1 LWAKIG
7 ALLNGHSTGSS
18 NRPPEEPPSEAQAS
32 PQRRFPSW
40 LRLYP
45 FEIAA
50 WLGLISGVSFLRLR
64 GLRIGWETFNYTVP
78 PLVPVLAKYFLIG
91 IALYLVYT
99 ALHRE
104 SPLGYLRQIATVR
117 WIVLSLRLWV
127 AIIIFN
133 YTYFWLKVCVPLV
146 NETLWDEAFSR
157 LDTRLHFGYS
167 PSIVLI
173 ESVRGTLLGW
183 IDRWYSLW
191 LPSVSLSIAFFCA
204 HPKALVRR
212 QFVLSC
218 VLIWILGAWIYVAL
232 PALGPVY
239 VFTEL
244 WRDILPEMPAS
255 ANAQQLLWENYQ
267 TIQRGIQDG
276 QLYRFNP
283 TRGIAAMPS
292 LHVGV
297 HWMLM
302 LWMHRYAR
310 PLFIPAAIATF
321 LTFLGSIITGWHY
334 AIDGYV
340 GIVLGQV
347 AFWAALGIE
356 RRWGGTTSPGS
367 QASPE
372 GTSGLLEEGES
383 PESNATGASH
393 L

>member
-1 LWAKIG
+1 M
-7 ALLNGHSTGSS
+7 SPRRT
-18 NRPPEEPPSEAQAS
+18 PEEPPDDAVAPS
-32 PQRRFPSW
+32 RHRFPSW

-50 WLGLISGVSFLRLR
+50 WLGLVSGVGFLRAR
-64 GLRIGWETFNYTVP
+64 GLRIGWETFDYTIP
-78 PLVPVLAKYFLIG
+78 PLLPVMARYFLIG
-91 IALYLVYT
+91 IALYLVYSI
-99 ALHRE
+99 LRRD
-104 SPLGYLRQIATVR
+104 SPVGYLRQIATVR

-127 AIIIFN
+127 AIMIFN
-133 YTYFWLKVCVPLV
+133 YTYFWLKVCVPIV
-146 NETLWDEAFSR
+146 NPTLWDETFSR
-157 LDTRLHFGYS
+157 LDTLLHFGYS

-173 ESVRGTLLGW
+173 EAVRGTLLGW
-183 IDRWYSLW
+183 LDGWYGLW

-218 VLIWILGAWIYVAL
+218 VLIWILGAWMYTAL
-232 PALGPVY
+232 PALGPIY
-239 VFTEL
+239 VFTDL
-244 WRDILPEMPAS
+244 WRDILPGMPAN

-340 GIVLGQV
+340 GIGLGQI
-347 AFWAALGIE
+347 AYWAALRFE
-356 RRWGGTTSPGS
+356 RGDRPVETR
-367 QASPE
+367 PE
-372 GTSGLLEEGES
+372 GVAESEEES
-383 PESNATGASH
+383 HEAPRIVPSEGP
-393 L
+393 